1 MGAHGTCGHEQGE
14 EVTMN
19 RLRRNEVETFFD
31 RQLSQWPEVAER
43 YSALGRARWRDIT
56 VAGVPYRLQ
65 FNPARIVSSS
75 AKVDAK
81 TISERRCF
89 LCDDNTPEEQASIDV
104 AGKYSL
110 RVNPYPI
117 FSRHFTVSSH
127 RHEPQAISGRIADM
141 LAIAEDLEGYTVF
154 YNGPCCGASAPDH
167 MHFQVAQSGA
177 MPREADIADYAV
189 QPLVRMAGATMS
201 IVGGLPF
208 SAFLIASTDGSVAVQ
223 LFDELLAALPTA
235 EDETEP
241 KVNILCWHKAL
252 QWQMLVVPRRCHR
265 PSCYYAEVGHRMLI
279 SPASVDVAGL
289 MIMPIADDFERITA
303 ADIETILG
311 EVCFDESQ
319 IDKIVKRIS
328 R

>member
-1 MGAHGTCGHEQGE
+1 
-14 EVTMN
+14 MN

-43 YSALGRARWRDIT
+43 YSALGLARWRDVA

-75 AKVDAK
+75 AKVDAR
-81 TISERRCF
+81 TISARRCF
-89 LCDDNTPEEQASIDV
+89 LCDDNSPEEQISLEIG
-104 AGKYSL
+104 GKYSL

-127 RHEPQAISGRIADM
+127 CHVPQAISGRIADM
-141 LAIAEDLEGYTVF
+141 LAIAKALDGYTVF

-177 MPREADIADYAV
+177 MPREADITDYAV
-189 QPLVRMAGATMS
+189 HPLARTTGSEMCV
-201 IVGGLPF
+201 VGGLPF
-208 SAFLIASTDGSVAVQ
+208 SAFLIAATDSSQAVR
-223 LFDELLAALPTA
+223 LFDELLAALPVA

-252 QWQMLVVPRRCHR
+252 QWQILVVPRRCHR
-265 PSCYYAEVGHRMLI
+265 PSCYYAGGRQQMLI